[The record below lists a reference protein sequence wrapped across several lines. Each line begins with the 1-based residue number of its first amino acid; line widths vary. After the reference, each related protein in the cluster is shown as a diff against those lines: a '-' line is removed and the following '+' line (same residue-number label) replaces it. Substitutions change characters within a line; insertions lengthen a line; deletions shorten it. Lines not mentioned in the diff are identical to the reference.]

1 VKFGLMMGLGVGE
14 GCAYPEYLAPAVV
27 RAEEAGFESVWA
39 GEHVVMP
46 DYEPN
51 YPYTEDGRLPQP
63 HETDVADPLVW
74 LTYAAALTSTIRL
87 ATGVVVLPLR
97 NPVVLAKQ
105 VASLDLLSGGRA
117 MLGIG
122 VGWMREE
129 ADAVGVPFAGRGRRA
144 EEYVGAMRALW
155 SADVSSFDGEHVRF
169 AGVRCFPKPVQKDRR
184 VPVIIGGS
192 GPAAARRAGRIG
204 DGYYPIAPT
213 VEELAR
219 QIGLMRSAA
228 REAGR
233 DPAEVEVSTM
243 AFSLVGPDPVTR
255 AQLDDFHR
263 MADLGVSRVVVPRLL
278 DSAAA
283 TVLASIDRLGDQL
296 IGAYQ

>member
-1 VKFGLMMGLGVGE
+1 MKFGLMMGLGVGE
-14 GCAYPEYLAPAVV
+14 GCAHPEYLARAVV

-46 DYEPN
+46 DYQPR

-63 HETDVADPLVW
+63 HDTDVADPLVW

-129 ADAVGVPFAGRGRRA
+129 ADVVGVPFDGRGRRA

-155 SADVSSFDGEHVRF
+155 SQDVAAFEGEHVSFTGARS
-169 AGVRCFPKPVQKDRR
+169 FPKPVQKDRR

-192 GPAAARRAGRIG
+192 GPSAARRAGRIG

-213 VEELAR
+213 VDALAG
-219 QIGLMRSAA
+219 QVGLMRAA
-228 REAGR
+228 AEGAGR

-255 AQLDDFHR
+255 AQLDDFRR
-263 MADLGVSRVVVPRLL
+263 MADLGVSRIVVPRLL
-278 DSAAA
+278 DN
-283 TVLASIDRLGDQL
+283 TLAPMLDALDRLGDQL
-296 IGAYQ
+296 IGAY

>member
-1 VKFGLMMGLGVGE
+1 MKFGFMAGLGVGE
-14 GCAYPEYLAPAVV
+14 GCAHPGYLAQAVTL
-27 RAEEAGFESVWA
+27 AEQVGFESVWA

-46 DYEPN
+46 DHAPN
-51 YPYTEDGRLPQP
+51 YPYSEDGRLPQADD
-63 HETDVADPLVW
+63 TDVADPLVW

-122 VGWMREE
+122 VGWMPEE
-129 ADAVGVPFAGRGRRA
+129 ADVVGVPFAGRGRRTD
-144 EEYVGAMRALW
+144 EYIGAMRALW
-155 SADVSSFDGEHVRF
+155 AEDNASYRGQHVHFDGARSY
-169 AGVRCFPKPVQKDRR
+169 PKPVQPGRR
-184 VPVIIGGS
+184 VPVVIGGS

-213 VEELAR
+213 VDALAD
-219 QIGLMRSAA
+219 QIALMHAAA

-233 DPAEVEVSTM
+233 DPADIEISTM
-243 AFSLVGPDPVTR
+243 AFSLVGPGPVSRT
-255 AQLDDFHR
+255 QLDDFHR
-263 MADLGVSRVVVPRLL
+263 MEDLGVSRVVAPRLL
-278 DSAAA
+278 DSRVD
-283 TVLASIDRLGDQL
+283 TVLDALKRLGDEL
-296 IGAYQ
+296 IGAY

>member
-1 VKFGLMMGLGVGE
+1 MKFGVMAGLGVGE
-14 GCAYPEYLAPAVV
+14 GCAYPDYLAQAVV
-27 RAEEAGFESVWA
+27 LAEQVGFESVWA

-46 DYEPN
+46 DHAPN
-51 YPYTEDGRLPQP
+51 YPYSEDGRLPQP
-63 HETDVADPLVW
+63 GDTDVADPLIW

-97 NPVVLAKQ
+97 NPVVFAKQ

-117 MLGIG
+117 MLGVG
-122 VGWMREE
+122 VGWMPEE
-129 ADAVGVPFAGRGRRA
+129 AEVVGVPFTGRGRRTD
-144 EEYVGAMRALW
+144 EYIEAMRALW
-155 SADVSSFDGEHVRF
+155 AEDVASFDGEHVRF
-169 AGVRCFPKPVQKDRR
+169 AGARSYPKPVQPGRR

-213 VEELAR
+213 VEALAD
-219 QIGLMRSAA
+219 QIALMHAAA

-233 DPAEVEVSTM
+233 DPAHVEVSTM

-263 MADLGVSRVVVPRLL
+263 MEDLGVSRIVVPRLL
-278 DSAAA
+278 DA
-283 TVLASIDRLGDQL
+283 TTDAVLDALKRLADEL
-296 IGAYQ
+296 IGAY